1 MQKTVKSTVAA
12 ALIPLAV
19 LSAIANFPP
28 AATAT
33 PIVEVAA
40 TKQLRRDSRR
50 ISEDYY
56 INNYERAISRGII
69 RRPGG
74 VRDAYQALDLAE
86 QALRRG
92 DRNEAA
98 RRIAQA
104 LVIFEDMNGTGEA
117 VSIERRLDADQVENT
132 GQRLRDRLPLLARI
146 FPSQQFSGNSYEDNS
161 YEDNSYED
169 NYERAIAER
178 TIRRPSR
185 VNDPDEAIHLAL
197 KALERGRDNEAAVRF
212 AQALVTIEK
221 MDGTRA
227 ALNFER
233 RFNKDM
239 EEELGLT
246 LRDLSLFRRIF
257 PNR

>member
-19 LSAIANFPP
+19 LSAIANFPS

-33 PIVEVAA
+33 PIVGVAA

-74 VRDAYQALDLAE
+74 VRDADQALDLAE

-104 LVIFEDMNGTGEA
+104 LVMFEDMNGTREA
-117 VSIERRLDADQVENT
+117 ISIERSLDADQVENT
-132 GQRLRDRLPLLARI
+132 GQRLRDRLTLLARI
-146 FPSQQFSGNSYEDNS
+146 FPPQQFS
-161 YEDNSYED
+161 DNSYED

-185 VNDPDEAIHLAL
+185 VNDEEEAIDLAFE
-197 KALERGRDNEAAVRF
+197 ALERGRDNEAAVRF
-212 AQALVTIEK
+212 AQALVIVEK
-221 MDGTRA
+221 MNGTRD
-227 ALNFER
+227 ALNWER
-233 RFNKDM
+233 RLNNEIKQ
-239 EEELGLT
+239 EWGLT

>member
-28 AATAT
+28 TATAT
-33 PIVEVAA
+33 PIVDVAA

-50 ISEDYY
+50 IFEDYY

-74 VRDAYQALDLAE
+74 VRDADQALDLAE

-104 LVIFEDMNGTGEA
+104 LVMVEDMDGTREA
-117 VSIERRLDADQVENT
+117 LDLERSLDADQVENT
-132 GQRLRDRLPLLARI
+132 GQRLRDGLPLLARI
-146 FPSQQFSGNSYEDNS
+146 FPSQQFS
-161 YEDNSYED
+161 DNSYED

-178 TIRRPSR
+178 IIRKPSR
-185 VNDPDEAIHLAL
+185 VNDPDEAIDLAL

-233 RFNKDM
+233 RLNKDV
-239 EEELGLT
+239 EEEFDLT
-246 LRDLSLFRRIF
+246 LRDLPLFRRIF
-257 PNR
+257 ANRQTR

>member
-19 LSAIANFPP
+19 LIAAISTE

-33 PIVEVAA
+33 PTVEVAA
-40 TKQLRRDSRR
+40 TKQLRRDSQS
-50 ISEDYY
+50 ISENYY
-56 INNYERAISRGII
+56 RNNYERAISRRII
-69 RRPGG
+69 SRPGR
-74 VRDAYQALDLAE
+74 VRDAQHAIDLAE

-92 DRNEAA
+92 NRNEAA

-104 LVIFEDMNGTGEA
+104 LVMVEDMDGTREA
-117 VSIERRLDADQVENT
+117 LDLERSLDDDQVENT

-233 RFNKDM
+233 RLNKDV
-239 EEELGLT
+239 EEVFDLT